1 MDNRT
6 EVRDFLATRR
16 ARLSCASLASVSA
29 ATPGLNAASSV
40 KCPTTSPDA
49 TRHPPPAIGLDQADI
64 DLNLKATE
72 LQDTL
77 GPL

>member
-16 ARLSCASLASVSA
+16 ARLSYASLASASA
-29 ATPGLNAASSV
+29 ATSGLNAATSV

-49 TRHPPPAIGLDQADI
+49 TRQAPS
-64 DLNLKATE
+64 AWTRP
-72 LQDTL
+72 T
-77 GPL
+77 PT